1 MFSDRLEDLSTAWG
15 PVSAEDAFLQALD
28 ILCVDESLGARD
40 AFDSYF
46 KGFKS
51 HYDASGDIDVDRDVF
66 EYICDAISS
75 EGARS
80 LAAVTSI
87 LAPFYPALTL
97 RPPDVPG
104 LVRAAEVLKISKEKG
119 NVPLYSV
126 DGPKRLKGLAA
137 LRSANASSTSSAPLP
152 APPALVPAAVGGKAV
167 DGDQEGEDG
176 MQSDEDGAEVNCLSE
191 AAAMDLSEIG
201 SMFPNVPQDIL
212 EHVFIHYC
220 AKNKEPTVLFLL
232 DNCTSD
238 ESIEKVR
245 KKIEAA
251 RLRELRE
258 EEQRAAQLK
267 AAQAAAVDRFGDQV
281 VVRGDGKKRQG
292 KGSRGDGAIAAALR
306 DQRDSKVLFQFLH
319 DDDVLEI

>member
-1 MFSDRLEDLSTAWG
+1 MFSERFTDLSVAWDQ
-15 PVSAEDAFLQALD
+15 VSAEDAFLQALN
-28 ILCVDESLGARD
+28 ILCVDESLGATD

-51 HYDASGDIDVDRDVF
+51 QYDESGDIDVDRDVF
-66 EYICDAISS
+66 EYICDAIAS

-80 LAAVTSI
+80 LSAVAAI

-97 RPPDVPG
+97 RAADVPG

-119 NVPLYSV
+119 NIPLYSL

-137 LRSANASSTSSAPLP
+137 LRSTHVSSAPPESLA
-152 APPALVPAAVGGKAV
+152 APPAQLPVEAEAAAGRKAQDIDDESK
-167 DGDQEGEDG
+167 DGIL
-176 MQSDEDGAEVNCLSE
+176 SDEDEANICCLSE

-201 SMFPNVPQDIL
+201 SMFPTVPQDVL

-232 DNCTSD
+232 DNCTS
-238 ESIEKVR
+238 EEAIEKVR
-245 KKIEAA
+245 ARIEAA

-258 EEQRAAQLK
+258 ADLKAAQLR
-267 AAQAAAVDRFGDQV
+267 AAQAAAIDRFGDQV
-281 VVRGDGKKRQG
+281 VVRGEGKKKAG
-292 KGSRGDGAIAAALR
+292 KASRGDGAIAAALR
-306 DQRDSKVLFQFLH
+306 DQRESKVLLL
-319 DDDVLEI
+319 VA